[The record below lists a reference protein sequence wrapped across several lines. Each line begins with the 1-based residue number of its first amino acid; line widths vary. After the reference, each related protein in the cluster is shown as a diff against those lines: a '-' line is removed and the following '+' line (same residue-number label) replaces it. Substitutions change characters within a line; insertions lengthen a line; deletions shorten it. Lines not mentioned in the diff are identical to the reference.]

1 MDIKNKLLAY
11 GKKSI
16 TLEAL
21 TDLLKA
27 DPADTKGLYDRI
39 SELAGASI
47 LEPVKNS
54 GQNGNRKYPLFKKY
68 RIMIKEESSEEVEK
82 QIRQLHPALQ
92 RTGYLSL
99 HVKEYLKHREVVD
112 CLNTFLF
119 SRKAGEQISRKERS
133 FEIFGREKVLDD
145 PEVKSLLRHL
155 EISESDLGFYDT
167 PEYCFHDYIPERK
180 NDLTLL
186 ICENKDIW
194 FNIRRCMFE
203 DHFKSLFG
211 VAIDGVVYGNG
222 NKVSNKAGALVEYVR
237 FMGNPNVT
245 FLYWGDIDR
254 EGFDIFRRTRD
265 VNDSLNIEL
274 FIPGYR
280 KMIERVQSICLEDSP
295 SSKKEGVSFENLFE
309 GFSTEERHFLNR
321 VLEENKLIP
330 QEIIPYTVLKELL
343 KHVIDDGEMYHL
355 YIFDIEMPEMNG
367 LQLAKEIR
375 KIDAKALFVFLTG
388 YTQYVM
394 DVFEV
399 ITFDYISK
407 PITVEKLESVLLKA
421 MQYLHMIKRDFVF
434 QFRKNQFR
442 ISCDDIVYFE
452 KKGRQAVIH
461 TISENFKANMTTEE
475 IWKQLDDKV
484 FAHIH
489 VSYIINLGHIRAI
502 DGDEVVMD
510 NEERLLIARSHK
522 QNLKEKHMEFVRRMV

>member
-27 DPADTKGLYDRI
+27 DLADTKGLYDRI

-309 GFSTEERHFLNR
+309 GFSTEERLFLNR

-330 QEIIPYTVLKELL
+330 QEIIPYTVL
-343 KHVIDDGEMYHL
+343 
-355 YIFDIEMPEMNG
+355 
-367 LQLAKEIR
+367 
-375 KIDAKALFVFLTG
+375 
-388 YTQYVM
+388 
-394 DVFEV
+394 
-399 ITFDYISK
+399 
-407 PITVEKLESVLLKA
+407 
-421 MQYLHMIKRDFVF
+421 
-434 QFRKNQFR
+434 
-442 ISCDDIVYFE
+442 
-452 KKGRQAVIH
+452 
-461 TISENFKANMTTEE
+461 SE
-475 IWKQLDDKV
+475 
-484 FAHIH
+484 
-489 VSYIINLGHIRAI
+489 R
-502 DGDEVVMD
+502 
-510 NEERLLIARSHK
+510 
-522 QNLKEKHMEFVRRMV
+522 